1 MLLGTHVTNILLE
14 KNISGGQFE
23 YDRALEIIQDKQYLE
38 DLDFDKIRGYAIAN
52 VDILKKIGKFD
63 PNFNT
68 LSVSGGL

>member
-1 MLLGTHVTNILLE
+1 MTFYADQSLLLK

-38 DLDFDKIRGYAIAN
+38 DLDFDKIRGYAN

-68 LSVSGGL
+68 LLVSGGF

>member
-1 MLLGTHVTNILLE
+1 MLLTYYWK

-23 YDRALEIIQDKQYLE
+23 YDRPLEIIQDKQYLE
-38 DLDFDKIRGYAIAN
+38 DLDFDKIGGYAN

-68 LSVSGGL
+68 LLVSGGL

>member
-1 MLLGTHVTNILLE
+1 MTFYADQSLLLK

-38 DLDFDKIRGYAIAN
+38 DLDFDKIRGYAN

-63 PNFNT
+63 PNFNK
-68 LSVSGGL
+68 LLVSGGL

>member
-1 MLLGTHVTNILLE
+1 MLLTYLLLK

-38 DLDFDKIRGYAIAN
+38 DLDFDKIRGYAN

-68 LSVSGGL
+68 LLVSGGL

>member
-1 MLLGTHVTNILLE
+1 MTFYADQSLLLK

-38 DLDFDKIRGYAIAN
+38 DLDFDKIRGYAN

-68 LSVSGGL
+68 LLVSGGL

>member
-1 MLLGTHVTNILLE
+1 MLISLYYWK

-38 DLDFDKIRGYAIAN
+38 DLDFDKIRGYAN

-68 LSVSGGL
+68 LLVSGGL